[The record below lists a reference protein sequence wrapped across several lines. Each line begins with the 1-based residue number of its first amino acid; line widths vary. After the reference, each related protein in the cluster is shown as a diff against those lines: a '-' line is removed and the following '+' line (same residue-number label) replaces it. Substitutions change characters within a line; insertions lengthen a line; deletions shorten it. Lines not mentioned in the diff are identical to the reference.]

1 MRINLYRIN
10 KTTFTLLVFMV
21 LSLQSTLHAGP
32 PPAKAGISPSRF
44 EITYDGKSKTH
55 VITFINYSN
64 RNISARLSLANW
76 TLDNE
81 EIVEIAPT
89 PQSLDQ
95 WMLITPINF
104 KVPPKE
110 SQTIRFAIRPKS
122 KPKAGEHRAMIWIDE
137 VLDSSRPSKGMTAK
151 FRFGIAVYLNVPPVY
166 AKGKLQKVIASS
178 DTKDLQVA
186 LKYANSGNVHDRL
199 TGTVSLW
206 KVNTTLSKKQK
217 SDILSQDIES
227 KELLSKVTIP
237 SRPILAKLKQTMVVS
252 LPKPKYKGRY
262 LLVVDGHFKNGVEFT
277 KEQII
282 TIKAH

>member
-1 MRINLYRIN
+1 MKININ
-10 KTTFTLLVFMV
+10 RRSFTLFVFIG
-21 LSLQSTLHAGP
+21 LLLQSTLNAGP
-32 PPAKAGISPSRF
+32 PPAQVGISPNRF

-55 VITFINYSN
+55 AITFINYSN
-64 RNISARLSLANW
+64 RHIRARLSLANW
-76 TLDNE
+76 TLDKG

-95 WMLITPINF
+95 WMLITPVNF
-104 KVPPKE
+104 TVPPKE
-110 SQTIRFAIRPKS
+110 TQTIRFAIRPKS
-122 KPKAGEHRAMIWIDE
+122 KPKAGEHRAIIWIDE
-137 VLDSSRPSKGMTAK
+137 VVDSSRPSKGMTAK

-166 AKGKLQKVIASS
+166 AKGKLQKVTVRS
-178 DTKDLQVA
+178 DTKDLQIA
-186 LKYANSGNVHDRL
+186 LNYTNSGNVHDRL

-227 KELLSKVTIP
+227 DALLSKVVIP
-237 SRPILAKLKQTMVVS
+237 SKPILAKLKPTMVVS

-262 LLVVDGHFKNGVEFT
+262 LLVVNGHFKNDVEFT

>member
-1 MRINLYRIN
+1 MRINIS
-10 KTTFTLLVFMV
+10 KTTFILFVFMG
-21 LSLQSTLHAGP
+21 LLLQSTLHAEP
-32 PPAKAGISPSRF
+32 APAKAGISPNRF

-55 VITFINYSN
+55 AITFINYSN

-76 TLDNE
+76 TLDNG

-95 WMLITPINF
+95 WILITPLNF

-110 SQTIRFAIRPKS
+110 TQTIRFAIRPKS

-137 VLDSSRPSKGMTAK
+137 VLDSSRPSKGMTAQ
-151 FRFGIAVYLNVPPVY
+151 FRFGIAVYLNVAPVDV
-166 AKGKLQKVIASS
+166 KGKLQKIIVNS

-186 LKYANSGNVHDRL
+186 LSYTNSGNVHDRL
-199 TGTVSLW
+199 NGTVSLW

-217 SDILSQDIES
+217 SDILTQGIKS
-227 KELLSKVTIP
+227 KELLSKVAIP
-237 SRPILAKLKQTMVVS
+237 SRPILAKLKPTMVVS

-262 LLVVDGHFKNGVEFT
+262 LLVVNGHFKNGVEFT
-277 KEQII
+277 KEKII